1 MFILYHIVGY
11 VSFGLGSVVSFGFI
25 CFVLFF
31 GVFLGV
37 FFLYLDYSVCYIVLY
52 IVV

>member
-25 CFVLFF
+25 CFFF
-31 GVFLGV
+31 VV
-37 FFLYLDYSVCYIVLY
+37 FFFSILDYNVCYIVLY

>member
-25 CFVLFF
+25 CFFV
-31 GVFLGV
+31 V
-37 FFLYLDYSVCYIVLY
+37 FFPILDYSVCYIVLY

>member
-11 VSFGLGSVVSFGFI
+11 VSFGLGLVVSFGFI
-25 CFVLFF
+25 C
-31 GVFLGV
+31 